1 MIFDILNFLLAFD
14 HYSGTILSNLAQLG
28 DHLILMLQFA
38 AQLRILLLNFAK
50 LSGTFLALDD
60 ELVNAPSQLF
70 MLLVFSC
77 KLVLQR
83 KYFIMLLNSLVLL
96 LLQALNSEKFRLFLQ

>member
-1 MIFDILNFLLAFD
+1 M
-14 HYSGTILSNLAQLG
+14 
-28 DHLILMLQFA
+28 
-38 AQLRILLLNFAK
+38 QLRILLLNFAK

-60 ELVNAPSQLF
+60 ELVNAASQLF
-70 MLLVFSC
+70 MLLVFGC

-83 KYFIMLLNSLVLL
+83 KYFIILLNSLVLL